1 MKRQTKLFEF
11 ADLDDREE
19 PMTVKRPRN
28 RSDSTSSEVPPETTP
43 LTLVDPREET
53 QDNRTECGNESSSS
67 GCLNISQISSSST
80 DSDSSHL
87 FQPRRPHEP
96 IIPNDIAHS
105 RDDKPVQPQLRN
117 FQKTRVG
124 DRNRSFAVHWY
135 QSYPFIEYSIQR
147 DAVYCFS
154 CRLFPSGSGYA
165 DTTFTTRGCNKWKKI
180 GEKLK
185 RHAESDAHKE
195 SMAKWM
201 AYKQTKSSPTVADQ
215 LISQRASTVAAN
227 RMYISTL
234 SQVAVLCARQ
244 GIALRGH
251 DESSTSSNKGNYVEI
266 LELLA
271 SVMPELER
279 QFRSLPNNAKYT
291 SKVVQNDLL
300 KAAGDVVIK
309 QITDE
314 IKDAE
319 GFAVIADE
327 ARDVS
332 KKEQL
337 SLCLRYVNKNLEV
350 NERFVG
356 FSDLCD
362 LDAKAL
368 AEKIVVRLQVLG
380 LDVKQCIAQ
389 CYDGASVM
397 SGQVSGVQQRL
408 REIVGNGCVY
418 IHCHAHR

>member
-1 MKRQTKLFEF
+1 MLTWMIEKSLLQSRSPGAVRAGVRVLAWPRLK
-11 ADLDDREE
+11 
-19 PMTVKRPRN
+19 PRPSPSLIR
-28 RSDSTSSEVPPETTP
+28 VMHAW
-43 LTLVDPREET
+43 T
-53 QDNRTECGNESSSS
+53 QEHRTECSGSSSSS
-67 GCLNISQISSSST
+67 GSGGLNISSSST

-87 FQPRRPHEP
+87 FLPVARSSTATDPIVPR
-96 IIPNDIAHS
+96 DIARS
-105 RDDKPVQPQLRN
+105 RDEKPVQPQLRN
-117 FQKTRVG
+117 FQKTKVG
-124 DRNRSFAVHWY
+124 DRNRSFSVHWY
-135 QSYPFIEYSIQR
+135 QSHPFIEYSIQR

-154 CRLFPSGSGYA
+154 CRLFLSSSGYA
-165 DTTFTTRGCNKWKKI
+165 DTTFTTEGCNKWKKI

-185 RHAESDAHKE
+185 KHAESDAHKE

-201 AYKQTKSSPTVADQ
+201 AYKQTKSSSTVADQ
-215 LISQRASTVAAN
+215 LASHRASTVAAN

-244 GIALRGH
+244 GIPLRGH

-266 LELLA
+266 LELIA
-271 SVMPELER
+271 SVMPELGR

-300 KAAGDVVIK
+300 KAAADVVLK

-337 SLCLRYVNKNLEV
+337 SLCLRYVNKQLEV

-368 AEKIVVRLQVLG
+368 AEKIVARLQVLG
-380 LDVKQCIAQ
+380 LDIKQCVAQ